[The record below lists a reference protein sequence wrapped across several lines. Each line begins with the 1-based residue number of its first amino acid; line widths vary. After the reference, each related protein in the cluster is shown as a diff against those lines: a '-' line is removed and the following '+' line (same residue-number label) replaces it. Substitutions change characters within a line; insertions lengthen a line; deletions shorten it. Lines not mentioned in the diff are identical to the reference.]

1 MGEEALHTPCVLLL
15 GGQDGRPSELT
26 GPIADLGFVPVSC
39 ATFEAAEQALEQAD
53 EPIRCAVVPTS
64 LADRGLRRSL
74 KPVRRAGAR
83 GGLQLAAFGPE
94 PERSARR
101 LLRAAGVRYAL
112 WEPVEEATLRFQLN
126 RLTRAGATH
135 EVRRARRAP
144 SRVPARVYAGGRGRD
159 TLVYSLSES
168 GAFLETPRACMSGAE
183 VEVELLLPDTTVTLA
198 GSVAFANVP
207 GNLQRPNLP
216 LGMGVH
222 FHEPSATER
231 NVVVGYVESRLAQL
245 EV

>member
-1 MGEEALHTPCVLLL
+1 
-15 GGQDGRPSELT
+15 
-26 GPIADLGFVPVSC
+26 
-39 ATFEAAEQALEQAD
+39 
-53 EPIRCAVVPTS
+53 
-64 LADRGLRRSL
+64 
-74 KPVRRAGAR
+74 
-83 GGLQLAAFGPE
+83 
-94 PERSARR
+94 
-101 LLRAAGVRYAL
+101 
-112 WEPVEEATLRFQLN
+112 
-126 RLTRAGATH
+126 
-135 EVRRARRAP
+135 
-144 SRVPARVYAGGRGRD
+144 
-159 TLVYSLSES
+159 
-168 GAFLETPRACMSGAE
+168 MSGAE